1 MALLSRRLR
10 PDHTHDLAQLAPLR
24 REEGRETM
32 EKIQIA
38 VSELAPGRPRQRL
51 APMLLGLI
59 AISLGAT
66 ADMAYGEKAG
76 SHSGCKT
83 AADLAGDRSFAL
95 PFGEGG
101 PVMWGERE

>member
-1 MALLSRRLR
+1 
-10 PDHTHDLAQLAPLR
+10 
-24 REEGRETM
+24 M
-32 EKIQIA
+32 EKIQIDDKLIASAHGADVA
-38 VSELAPGRPRQRL
+38 VSGLAPGRPRQRL

-83 AADLAGDRSFAL
+83 AADLAGDPYFV
-95 PFGEGG
+95 PMEGG
-101 PVMWGERE
+101 KRLYEPRE

>member
-1 MALLSRRLR
+1 
-10 PDHTHDLAQLAPLR
+10 
-24 REEGRETM
+24 M
-32 EKIQIA
+32 EKIQIDDKLIASAHGPDVA
-38 VSELAPGRPRQRL
+38 VSGLAPGRPRQRL
-51 APMLLGLI
+51 AAMLLGLI

-83 AADLAGDRSFAL
+83 AADLGGDRSFAL
-95 PFGEGG
+95 PLGEGG